1 MRVWK
6 RLWRSAWSIYPAY
19 SLILEEGTPLCRM
32 VEEGSVRLPDDELA
46 AEMYERGVTWL
57 EAAGYERYEISNFAR
72 PGFRCR
78 HNVGYW
84 QGSWYAGLG
93 VAAHGMLP
101 PDEAQAACGA
111 VRIRAPIP
119 KA

>member
-1 MRVWK
+1 MSGV
-6 RLWRSAWSIYPAY
+6 
-19 SLILEEGTPLCRM
+19 
-32 VEEGSVRLPDDELA
+32 
-46 AEMYERGVTWL
+46 VTWL

-111 VRIRAPIP
+111 VRIRRANSESLMEYLNALDTQIP
-119 KA
+119 CRRQKSRRWTVGKPCLRR